1 MDTGRTCD
9 CVWGVCHDDCGLF
22 TTNCAVP
29 LLVPIYCISSGIL
42 DIRQRNLGAF
52 GSGVRNVGK
61 SFSAA
66 AIQRASER
74 SVGGRFGD

>member
-1 MDTGRTCD
+1 MMIVGCSQQTALY
-9 CVWGVCHDDCGLF
+9 HFLY
-22 TTNCAVP
+22 P
-29 LLVPIYCISSGIL
+29 YCISSGIL

-61 SFSAA
+61 SFPAA
-66 AIQRASER
+66 AIERASER